1 MSTQLFLIRH
11 GESTGN
17 IEQRFTGW
25 LDVPLTPR
33 GEAQARACGKRL
45 QKSGP
50 FDAIYTSDLIRAR
63 ETAFGIA
70 KELPFDPAHIK
81 ITRNLREKSAGVFS
95 GVNFEEAQRN
105 HPDLWE
111 ALMQRRWDYA
121 LPEGESNQHVSE
133 RVKAFFDELLTTHK
147 GQKII
152 IISHGI
158 TLSHILRQFL
168 RIEEAQFPQWATF
181 QSENTCIHRLLI
193 REDGGCAVV
202 SLNDTAHL
210 ETIE

>member
-17 IEQRFTGW
+17 VEQRFTGW
-25 LDVPLTPR
+25 LDVPLTSR
-33 GEAQARACGKRL
+33 GEAQASACGKRL

-50 FDAIYTSDLIRAR
+50 FDAIYASDLIRAR

-70 KELPFDPAHIK
+70 KELPFDPGK
-81 ITRNLREKSAGVFS
+81 ITLTPALREKSAGVFS

-111 ALMQRRWDYA
+111 ALMERRWDYA
-121 LPEGESNQHVSE
+121 LPEGESNQHVSQ
-133 RVKAFFDELLTTHK
+133 RVKAFFDEIVALHK
-147 GQKII
+147 GKKILCV
-152 IISHGI
+152 SHGI
-158 TLSHILRQFL
+158 TLSHILRYFL
-168 RIEEAQFPQWATF
+168 RIEEAQFPRWATF

-202 SLNDTAHL
+202 SLNDTTHL